1 MPQRIEVT
9 PKLVSPAG
17 QPPVYSL
24 GIREGKEQ
32 QYVLGIALYTHRE
45 RVDVGVV
52 QGLKHAFAYP
62 VWQTEAIGTGLYEI
76 VTGKQKGEFAGPVG
90 IATMAKKQFDRGWI
104 EVFLFLMMLNVY
116 LGLFNLLPL
125 PALDG
130 GRLVFLV
137 YEMTTRRRANPKI
150 EATVHMVGIMA
161 LLLVM
166 VLVTYKDIAKLF

>member
-1 MPQRIEVT
+1 
-9 PKLVSPAG
+9 
-17 QPPVYSL
+17 
-24 GIREGKEQ
+24 
-32 QYVLGIALYTHRE
+32 
-45 RVDVGVV
+45 VDVGFAAAV
-52 QGLKHAFAYP
+52 GHAFRYP
-62 VWQTEAIGTGLYEI
+62 VRQTQAIGMGLYEI

-90 IATMAKKQFDRGWI
+90 IATMAKKQFDTGWI

-130 GRLVFLV
+130 GRLVFLI